1 MSKASFVEPGEPS
14 ANLVDIPKW
23 VWLYRR
29 IFRSQEEE
37 IKTMT
42 AILQTDA
49 SYAFVVLRL
58 GLALTFFAH
67 GAQHVFGWFGGR
79 GLADTI
85 GNWNK
90 KRGVPVPVCILALF
104 IELGGAL
111 AMLSGFLVRP
121 AALGLALFMAMAMKE
136 AHWENGFFLN
146 QSPGKGAGIEFCLAL
161 FTMSVALLVGG
172 AGALSIDNLLSR

>member
-85 GNWNK
+85 
-90 KRGVPVPVCILALF
+90 
-104 IELGGAL
+104 
-111 AMLSGFLVRP
+111 
-121 AALGLALFMAMAMKE
+121 
-136 AHWENGFFLN
+136 
-146 QSPGKGAGIEFCLAL
+146 
-161 FTMSVALLVGG
+161 
-172 AGALSIDNLLSR
+172 